1 MIGLECAYYPGNI
14 LEIIHSINIYRA
26 YSVTGSM
33 RGERK
38 QWKAKNVEKNHCC
51 CYYGVYSLIGV
62 YT

>member
-38 QWKAKNVEKNHCC
+38 QWKAKNVEIT
-51 CYYGVYSLIGV
+51 VVATMEFIV
-62 YT
+62 